1 VLTYVRA
8 KVLHLVPVL
17 FVVTCFSFLLTSLLP
32 GDVALVMAGPNATP
46 QSIAAL
52 RSQLHLDEPLPVRY
66 VDWLGRAVR
75 GDLGTSPRSNVTVVQ
90 SIKDRLPISL
100 ELLVLA
106 EVIGLLIAIPAGIAS
121 AYRAGGLLDQTASG
135 AAFGILAVPGFVVAI
150 VLIYLFAVQFDLVP
164 ATGYTPLLTD
174 PLANLRSFFL
184 PALTVGLGEAAAYT
198 RLLRSDMIATLQED
212 YIAMARAKGLPTW
225 HILTRHAL
233 KPSSFTLLT
242 VLGINIGRLMGGA
255 LIVETIFALP
265 GVGRLL
271 VESIYARDL
280 VVVQGVVAF
289 VAVAFVVVNFGV
301 DLLYAVLD
309 PRIRHGRAVA

>member
-1 VLTYVRA
+1 MLTFVRA
-8 KVLHLVPVL
+8 KALHLLPVL

-46 QSIAAL
+46 QSVAAL
-52 RSQLHLDEPLPVRY
+52 RSELQLDQPLPVRY
-66 VDWLGRAVR
+66 VDWLGRALR
-75 GDLGTSPRSNVTVVQ
+75 GDLGTSPRSHTTVLE
-90 SIKDRLPISL
+90 SIQDRLPISL

-106 EVIGLLIAIPAGIAS
+106 EVIGLGIAIPLGIAS
-121 AYRAGGLLDQTASG
+121 AYRAGGLLDQAASG
-135 AAFGILAVPGFVVAI
+135 AAFGILAIPGFVVAI

-289 VAVAFVVVNFGV
+289 VAVAFVLVNFAV
-301 DLLYAVLD
+301 DVLYAVLD

>member
-1 VLTYVRA
+1 MLTYVRG

-46 QSIAAL
+46 QAVAAL
-52 RSQLHLDEPLPVRY
+52 RSELKLDQPLPVRY

-75 GDLGTSPRSNVTVVQ
+75 GDLGTSPRSNTTVLE
-90 SIKDRLPISL
+90 SIRERLPISL

-106 EVIGLLIAIPAGIAS
+106 EVIGLVIAVPVGIAS
-121 AYRAGGLLDQTASG
+121 AYRAGGLLDQAASG
-135 AAFGILAVPGFVVAI
+135 AAFGILAIPGFVVAI

-174 PLANLRSFFL
+174 PFANLRSFFL

-289 VAVAFVVVNFGV
+289 VAVAFVLVNFVV

>member
-1 VLTYVRA
+1 
-8 KVLHLVPVL
+8 
-17 FVVTCFSFLLTSLLP
+17 VTLFSFLLNSLLP
-32 GDVALVMAGPNATP
+32 GDIAILMAGPNATP
-46 QSIAAL
+46 QAVNAL
-52 RSQLHLDEPLPVRY
+52 RSELKLDEPLPVRY
-66 VDWLGRAVR
+66 VDWLGRALR
-75 GDLGTSPRSNVTVVQ
+75 GDLGTSPRSQVTVLE
-90 SIKDRLPISL
+90 SIRERLPISL

-106 EVIGLLIAIPAGIAS
+106 ELIGLLVAVPVGILS
-121 AYRAGGLLDQTASG
+121 AYRAGGLLDQAASG
-135 AAFGILAVPGFVVAI
+135 AAFGILAIPGFVVAI
-150 VLIYLFAVQFDLVP
+150 VLIYLFAVQLDLVP

-198 RLLRSDMIATLQED
+198 RLLRGDMIATLQED

-225 HILTRHAL
+225 HILVRHAL

-242 VLGINIGRLMGGA
+242 VVGINIGRLMGGA

-265 GVGRLL
+265 GIGRLL

-289 VAVAFVVVNFGV
+289 VAVAFVIVNFSV
-301 DLLYAVLD
+301 DLLYAFLD
-309 PRIRHGRAVA
+309 PRIRHGRAGA

>member
-1 VLTYVRA
+1 MLTYVRGR
-8 KVLHLVPVL
+8 VLHLVPVL
-17 FVVTCFSFLLTSLLP
+17 FVITLFSFLLTSLLP
-32 GDVALVMAGPNATP
+32 GDVAVVMAGPNATP
-46 QSIAAL
+46 QSVAAL
-52 RSQLHLDEPLPVRY
+52 RSELQLDQPLPVRY
-66 VDWLGRAVR
+66 VDWLGRALR
-75 GDLGTSPRSNVTVVQ
+75 GDLGSSPRSHVTVLQ
-90 SIKDRLPISL
+90 SIQDRLPISL

-106 EVIGLLIAIPAGIAS
+106 ELIGLVIAIPAGIAS
-121 AYRAGGLLDQTASG
+121 AYRAGGLLDHAASG

-150 VLIYLFAVQFDLVP
+150 VLIYLFAVQLDLVP

-184 PALTVGLGEAAAYT
+184 PALTIGLGEAAAYT

-289 VAVAFVVVNFGV
+289 VAVAFVLVNFAV

>member
-1 VLTYVRA
+1 MLTFVRRKA
-8 KVLHLVPVL
+8 LHLVPVL

-32 GDVALVMAGPNATP
+32 GDIALVMAGPNATP
-46 QSIAAL
+46 QSVAAL
-52 RSQLHLDEPLPVRY
+52 RQELRLDQPLPVRY
-66 VDWLGRAVR
+66 LDWLTSAVR
-75 GDLGTSPRSNVTVVQ
+75 GDLGTSPRSHTSVVE
-90 SIKDRLPISL
+90 SIRERLPISL

-106 EVIGLLIAIPAGIAS
+106 ELIGLLVAVPVGIAS
-121 AYRAGGLLDQTASG
+121 AYRAGGMLDQAASG
-135 AAFGILAVPGFVVAI
+135 AAFSILAVPGFVVAI
-150 VLIYLFAVQFDLVP
+150 VLIYLFAVEFALVP
-164 ATGYTPLLTD
+164 ATGYTPFLTN
-174 PLANLRSFFL
+174 PFLNLQSFFL
-184 PALTVGLGEAAAYT
+184 PALTIGLGEAAAYT

-265 GVGRLL
+265 GIGRLL

-289 VAVAFVVVNFGV
+289 VAVAFVLVNFGV

-309 PRIRHGRAVA
+309 PRIRHGRAIA

>member
-1 VLTYVRA
+1 MLQFARA

-32 GDVALVMAGPNATP
+32 GNLAQLMAGPNATP
-46 QSIAAL
+46 ASIAAVHHE
-52 RSQLHLDEPLPVRY
+52 LHLDEPLPVRY
-66 VDWLGRAVR
+66 VEWLSSAVR
-75 GDLGTSPRSNVTVVQ
+75 GDLGRSPRTNQRVTDT
-90 SIKDRLPISL
+90 IKERLPVSV
-100 ELLVLA
+100 EVLILA
-106 EVIGLLIAIPAGIAS
+106 TLIGLMIAIPVGIAS
-121 AYRAGGLLDQTASG
+121 AHRAGGVLDQAASG
-135 AAFGILAVPGFVVAI
+135 AAFGILAIPGFVVAI
-150 VLIYLFAVQFDLVP
+150 VLIYIFAVEFNLVP
-164 ATGYTPLLTD
+164 ATGYTPLLTN
-174 PLANLRSFFL
+174 PFANLQSFFL
-184 PALTVGLGEAAAYT
+184 PALTVGLGEAAAYM

-225 HILTRHAL
+225 HILVRHAL

-255 LIVETIFALP
+255 LIVEIIFGLP

-271 VESIYARDL
+271 IESIYARDL

-289 VAVAFVVVNFGV
+289 VAVAFVLINFVV
-301 DLLYAVLD
+301 DMLYGVLD

>member
-1 VLTYVRA
+1 MLTYLRGR
-8 KVLHLVPVL
+8 VLHLVPVL
-17 FVVTCFSFLLTSLLP
+17 FVITLFSFLLTSLLP
-32 GDVALVMAGPNATP
+32 GDVAVVMAGPNATP
-46 QSIAAL
+46 QAVAAL
-52 RSQLHLDEPLPVRY
+52 RSELQLDQPLPVRY
-66 VDWLGRAVR
+66 VDWLGRALR
-75 GDLGTSPRSNVTVVQ
+75 GDLGASPRSQVTVRQ
-90 SIKDRLPISL
+90 SIEDRLPISL

-106 EVIGLLIAIPAGIAS
+106 ELIGLVIAIPVGIAS
-121 AYRAGGLLDQTASG
+121 AYRAGGLLDHAASG

-289 VAVAFVVVNFGV
+289 VAVAFVLVNFAV

>member
-1 VLTYVRA
+1 VLTYLRGR
-8 KVLHLVPVL
+8 VLHLVPVL
-17 FVVTCFSFLLTSLLP
+17 FVITLFSFLLTSLLP
-32 GDVALVMAGPNATP
+32 GDVAVVMAGPNATA
-46 QSIAAL
+46 QSVAAL
-52 RSQLHLDEPLPVRY
+52 RSELQLDQPLPVRD
-66 VDWLGRAVR
+66 VDWVGRALR
-75 GDLGTSPRSNVTVVQ
+75 GELGASPRSHITVLQ
-90 SIKDRLPISL
+90 SIEDRLPISL

-106 EVIGLLIAIPAGIAS
+106 ELIGLLVAIPVGIAS
-121 AYRAGGLLDQTASG
+121 AYRAGGLLDHAASG
-135 AAFGILAVPGFVVAI
+135 AAFGVLAVPGFVVAI
-150 VLIYLFAVQFDLVP
+150 VLIYLFAVQFELVP

-184 PALTVGLGEAAAYT
+184 PALTIGLGEAAAYT

-289 VAVAFVVVNFGV
+289 VAVAFVLVNFAV

>member
-1 VLTYVRA
+1 MRG
-8 KVLHLVPVL
+8 KVLHLLPVL
-17 FVVTCFSFLLTSLLP
+17 FVVTLFSFLLTSLLP

-46 QSIAAL
+46 QSIGAL
-52 RSQLHLDEPLPVRY
+52 RSQLQLDQPLPVRY
-66 VDWLGRAVR
+66 VDWLGRALR
-75 GDLGTSPRSNVTVVQ
+75 GDLGTSPRSQVTVVQ
-90 SIKDRLPISL
+90 SIKDRLPISI

-106 EVIGLLIAIPAGIAS
+106 ELIGLLIAIPAGIAS
-121 AYRAGGLLDQTASG
+121 AYRAGGLLDQAASG

-150 VLIYLFAVQFDLVP
+150 VLIYLFAVQLDLVP

-174 PLANLRSFFL
+174 PFANLRSFFL

-289 VAVAFVVVNFGV
+289 VAVAFVLVNFGV

>member
-1 VLTYVRA
+1 VLTYIRGR
-8 KVLHLVPVL
+8 VLHLVPVL
-17 FVVTCFSFLLTSLLP
+17 FVITLFSFLLTSLLP

-46 QSIAAL
+46 QSVAAL
-52 RSQLHLDEPLPVRY
+52 RSQLQLDQPLPVRY

-75 GDLGTSPRSNVTVVQ
+75 GDLGTSPRSHVTVLQ
-90 SIKDRLPISL
+90 SIEDRLPISF

-106 EVIGLLIAIPAGIAS
+106 ELIGLVIAIPAGIAS
-121 AYRAGGLLDQTASG
+121 AYRAGGLLDHAASG

-174 PLANLRSFFL
+174 PVANLRSFFL
-184 PALTVGLGEAAAYT
+184 PALTIGLGEAAAYT

-212 YIAMARAKGLPTW
+212 FIAMARAKGMPTW

-289 VAVAFVVVNFGV
+289 VAVAFVVVNFAV

>member
-1 VLTYVRA
+1 MLQFARA

-32 GDVALVMAGPNATP
+32 GNLAQLMAGPNATP
-46 QSIAAL
+46 ASIAAVHHE
-52 RSQLHLDEPLPVRY
+52 LHLDEPLPVRY
-66 VDWLGRAVR
+66 VEWLSSAVR
-75 GDLGTSPRSNVTVVQ
+75 GDLGRSPRTNQRVTDT
-90 SIKDRLPISL
+90 IKERLPVSV
-100 ELLVLA
+100 EVLILA
-106 EVIGLLIAIPAGIAS
+106 TLIGLVIAIPVGIAS
-121 AYRAGGLLDQTASG
+121 AHRAGGVLDQAASG
-135 AAFGILAVPGFVVAI
+135 AAFGILAIPGFVVAI
-150 VLIYLFAVQFDLVP
+150 VLIYIFAVEFNLVP
-164 ATGYTPLLTD
+164 ATGYTPLLTN
-174 PLANLRSFFL
+174 PFANLQSFFL
-184 PALTVGLGEAAAYT
+184 PALTVGLGEAAAYM

-225 HILTRHAL
+225 HVLVRHAL

-255 LIVETIFALP
+255 LIVEIIFGLP

-271 VESIYARDL
+271 IESIYARDL

-289 VAVAFVVVNFGV
+289 VAVGFVLINFVV
-301 DLLYAVLD
+301 DMLYGVLD

>member
-1 VLTYVRA
+1 MLRFVRA
-8 KVLHLVPVL
+8 KALHLIPVL

-32 GDVALVMAGPNATP
+32 GDIAQVMAGPNATA
-46 QSIAAL
+46 QSVAAL
-52 RSQLHLDEPLPVRY
+52 RQELKLDQPLPVRY
-66 VDWLGRAVR
+66 VDWLGGAVR
-75 GDLGTSPRSNVTVVQ
+75 GDLGTSPRSHAAVLE
-90 SIKDRLPISL
+90 SIRERLPISL
-100 ELLVLA
+100 ELLILA
-106 EVIGLLIAIPAGIAS
+106 ELIGLLVAIPVGIAS
-121 AYRAGGLLDQTASG
+121 AYRAGGALDQAASG

-150 VLIYLFAVQFDLVP
+150 VLIYLFAVQLDLVP
-164 ATGYTPLLTD
+164 ATGYTPFLTN
-174 PLANLRSFFL
+174 PLANLQSFFL

-212 YIAMARAKGLPTW
+212 YIAMAKAKGLPTW
-225 HILTRHAL
+225 HILLRHAL

-265 GVGRLL
+265 GIGRLL

-289 VAVAFVVVNFGV
+289 VAVAFVLVNFGV
-301 DLLYAVLD
+301 DLLYALLD

>member
-1 VLTYVRA
+1 VLQFLRSKA
-8 KVLHLVPVL
+8 LHLVPVL
-17 FVVTCFSFLLTSLLP
+17 FVVTCFSFLLTALLP
-32 GDVALVMAGPNATP
+32 GDIALVMAGPNATP
-46 QSIAAL
+46 QGVAAL
-52 RSQLHLDEPLPVRY
+52 RKELQLDQPLPLRY
-66 VDWLGRAVR
+66 VDWLSRAAR
-75 GDLGTSPRSNVTVVQ
+75 GDLGTSPRSQQTVLS
-90 SIKDRLPISL
+90 SIQERLPISL
-100 ELLVLA
+100 ELLLLA
-106 EVIGLLIAIPAGIAS
+106 ELIGLVIAVPVGIAS
-121 AYRAGGLLDQTASG
+121 AYRAGGILDQAASG
-135 AAFGILAVPGFVVAI
+135 AAFGVLAIPGFVVAI
-150 VLIYLFAVQFDLVP
+150 VLIYLFAVQLDLVP
-164 ATGYTPLLTD
+164 ATGYTPFATN
-174 PLANLRSFFL
+174 PFENLQSFFL

-225 HILTRHAL
+225 HILFRHAL

-265 GVGRLL
+265 GIGRLL

-289 VAVAFVVVNFGV
+289 VAVAFVLVNFGV

>member
-1 VLTYVRA
+1 MLSFVRA
-8 KVLHLVPVL
+8 KALHLIPVL
-17 FVVTCFSFLLTSLLP
+17 FVVTCFSFLLTALLP
-32 GDVALVMAGPNATP
+32 GDLAVVMAGPNATP
-46 QSIAAL
+46 QTVAAL
-52 RSQLHLDEPLPVRY
+52 RSELRLDQPLPVRY
-66 VDWLGRAVR
+66 LDWVGRALR
-75 GDLGTSPRSNVTVVQ
+75 GDLGTSPRSHQTVLS
-90 SIKDRLPISL
+90 SIRDRLPISL

-106 EVIGLLIAIPAGIAS
+106 ELIGLAVAVPVGIAS
-121 AYRAGGLLDQTASG
+121 AYRAGGILDQVASG
-135 AAFGILAVPGFVVAI
+135 AAFGVLAIPGFVVAI
-150 VLIYLFAVQFDLVP
+150 ALIYLFAVQLDLVP
-164 ATGYTPLLTD
+164 ATGYTPLTTN
-174 PLANLRSFFL
+174 PLENLRSFFL
-184 PALTVGLGEAAAYT
+184 PALTVGLTEAAAYT

-225 HILTRHAL
+225 HILLRHAL

-271 VESIYARDL
+271 VESIYARDF

-289 VAVAFVVVNFGV
+289 VAVAFVLVNFGV

>member
-1 VLTYVRA
+1 VLQFARA

-32 GDVALVMAGPNATP
+32 GNLAQLMAGPNATP
-46 QSIAAL
+46 ASIAAVHHE
-52 RSQLHLDEPLPVRY
+52 LHLDEPVPVRY
-66 VDWLGRAVR
+66 VEWLGSAVR
-75 GDLGTSPRSNVTVVQ
+75 GDLGRSPRTNQRVTDT
-90 SIKDRLPISL
+90 IKERLPVSV
-100 ELLVLA
+100 EVLILA
-106 EVIGLLIAIPAGIAS
+106 TLIGLMIAIPVGIAS
-121 AYRAGGLLDQTASG
+121 AHRAGGVLDQAASG
-135 AAFGILAVPGFVVAI
+135 AAFGILAIPGFVVAI
-150 VLIYLFAVQFDLVP
+150 VLIYIFAVEFNLVP
-164 ATGYTPLLTD
+164 ATGYTPLLTN
-174 PLANLRSFFL
+174 PFANLQSFFL
-184 PALTVGLGEAAAYT
+184 PALTVGLGEAAAYM

-225 HILTRHAL
+225 HVLVRHAL

-255 LIVETIFALP
+255 LIVEIIFGLP

-271 VESIYARDL
+271 IESIYARDL

-289 VAVAFVVVNFGV
+289 VAVTFVLINFVV
-301 DLLYAVLD
+301 DMLYGVLD

>member
-1 VLTYVRA
+1 MLAFVRA
-8 KVLHLVPVL
+8 RLAHLLPVL
-17 FVVTCFSFLLTSLLP
+17 FVVTCFSFLLTSFLP
-32 GDVALVMAGPNATP
+32 GDIALVMAGPNATP
-46 QSIAAL
+46 QSVAAL
-52 RSQLHLDEPLPVRY
+52 REQLQLDQPLPVRY

-75 GDLGTSPRSNVTVVQ
+75 GDLGRSPRSQQKVTDA
-90 SIKDRLPISL
+90 IRERLPVSL

-106 EVIGLLIAIPAGIAS
+106 ELIGLLVAVPVGVLS
-121 AYRAGGLLDQTASG
+121 AHRAGGPLDQAASG
-135 AAFGILAVPGFVVAI
+135 VAFGILAIPGFVVAI
-150 VLIYLFAVQFDLVP
+150 VLIYVFAVQLNLVP
-164 ATGYTPLLTD
+164 ATGYTPLLDD

-225 HILTRHAL
+225 HILLRHAL

-265 GVGRLL
+265 GIGRLL

-280 VVVQGVVAF
+280 IVVQGVVAF
-289 VAVAFVVVNFGV
+289 VAVAFVLVNFGV
-301 DLLYAVLD
+301 DLLYGVLD

>member
-1 VLTYVRA
+1 VARFVRA

-17 FVVTCFSFLLTSLLP
+17 FAVTLGSFLLTSLLP

-46 QSIAAL
+46 QSVAAL
-52 RSQLHLDEPLPVRY
+52 RQELRLDQPLPIRY
-66 VDWLGRAVR
+66 VDWLGRALH
-75 GDLGTSPRSNVTVVQ
+75 GDLGASPRSHLPVAGL
-90 SIKDRLPISL
+90 IKERLPITL

-106 EVIGLLIAIPAGIAS
+106 QLIALVIAVPAGIAS

-135 AAFGILAVPGFVVAI
+135 AAFGVLALPSFVLAI
-150 VLIYLFAVQFDLVP
+150 VLIYLFAVQLDVLP
-164 ATGYTPLLTD
+164 ATGYTPLTSD
-174 PLANLRSFFL
+174 PLDNLRSFFL
-184 PALTVGLGEAAAYT
+184 PALTIGLAEAAAYA
-198 RLLRSDMIATLQED
+198 RLLRSDMIQTLQED

-225 HILTRHAL
+225 HVLVRHAL

-289 VAVAFVVVNFGV
+289 VAVAFVLVNFGV

-309 PRIRHGRAVA
+309 PRIRHGRALA

>member
-1 VLTYVRA
+1 MLSYIRA
-8 KVLHLVPVL
+8 KALHLVPVL

-46 QSIAAL
+46 QAVASL
-52 RSQLHLDEPLPVRY
+52 RSQLQLDQPLPVRY

-75 GDLGTSPRSNVTVVQ
+75 GDLGTSPRSHVTVIQ
-90 SIKDRLPISL
+90 SIQDRLPISL
-100 ELLVLA
+100 KLLVLA
-106 EVIGLLIAIPAGIAS
+106 TLIGLLVAVPAGIAS
-121 AYRAGGLLDQTASG
+121 AYRAGGLLDQAASG

-150 VLIYLFAVQFDLVP
+150 VLIYLFAVQLDLVP

-174 PLANLRSFFL
+174 PVANLRSFFL
-184 PALTVGLGEAAAYT
+184 PALTIGLGEAAAYT

-289 VAVAFVVVNFGV
+289 VAVAFVLVNFAV
-301 DLLYAVLD
+301 DMLYAVLD

>member
-1 VLTYVRA
+1 VLTFVRS

-32 GDVALVMAGPNATP
+32 GDIAQVMAGPNASS
-46 QSIAAL
+46 QSVAAL
-52 RSQLHLDEPLPVRY
+52 RKELQLDQPLPLRY
-66 VDWLGRAVR
+66 VSWLGRAVR
-75 GDLGTSPRSNVTVVQ
+75 GDLGTSPRSQTTVVD
-90 SIKDRLPISL
+90 SIKERLPISL
-100 ELLVLA
+100 ELLLLA
-106 EVIGLLIAIPAGIAS
+106 ELIGLVVAIPIGIAS
-121 AYRAGGLLDQTASG
+121 AYRAGGLLDQAASG
-135 AAFGILAVPGFVVAI
+135 AAFGVLAIPGFVVAI
-150 VLIYLFAVQFDLVP
+150 VLIYLFAVQLDLVP
-164 ATGYTPLLTD
+164 ATGYTPFLTD
-174 PLANLRSFFL
+174 PFANLRSFFL

-225 HILTRHAL
+225 HILVRHAL

-265 GVGRLL
+265 GIGRLL

-280 VVVQGVVAF
+280 MVVQGVVAF
-289 VAVAFVVVNFGV
+289 VAVAFVLVNFGV

-309 PRIRHGRAVA
+309 PRIRHGRALA

>member
-1 VLTYVRA
+1 
-8 KVLHLVPVL
+8 VPVL
-17 FVVTCFSFLLTSLLP
+17 FVITRFSFLLTSLLP
-32 GDVALVMAGPNATP
+32 GDVAVVMAGPNATP
-46 QSIAAL
+46 QAVAAL
-52 RSQLHLDEPLPVRY
+52 RSELQLDQPLPVRY
-66 VDWLGRAVR
+66 VDWLGRALH
-75 GDLGTSPRSNVTVVQ
+75 GDLGTSPRSQITVLQ
-90 SIKDRLPISL
+90 SIEDRLPISL

-106 EVIGLLIAIPAGIAS
+106 ELIGLVIAIPAGIAS
-121 AYRAGGLLDQTASG
+121 AYRAGGLLDHAASG

-150 VLIYLFAVQFDLVP
+150 VLIYLFAVQFNLVP

-184 PALTVGLGEAAAYT
+184 PALTIGLGEAAAYT

-289 VAVAFVVVNFGV
+289 VAVAFVVVNFAV
-301 DLLYAVLD
+301 DMLYAVLD